1 MTPRNQIKNCA
12 FSVSVCS
19 SHFIFSLSV
28 YISSLLLFLLFSTT
42 MEDPSAATTLLLN
55 SEYSRLFVEDTDLYN
70 RIVLGTLLPHFVWG
84 PLPHFLQTWLRN
96 YLGGV
101 LLYLLSGLLWCFY
114 IYYWKRNVYVP
125 KGFTL
130 SFSTLRFFMCVCFF
144 LLRRLS
150 LAEGISLF
158 CTFFNAMN

>member
-1 MTPRNQIKNCA
+1 MTPLNQNWKLSRRNKLNC
-12 FSVSVCS
+12 VL
-19 SHFIFSLSV
+19 SLSH
-28 YISSLLLFLLFSTT
+28 YSFSSPRLLSVM
-42 MEDPSAATTLLLN
+42 MEDPTTLLN
-55 SEYSRLFVEDTDLYN
+55 SEYSRLFGEDTDLYN
-70 RIVLGTLLPHFVWG
+70 RIVLGALLPHSVWG
-84 PLPHFLQTWLRN
+84 PLPRFLQTWLRN

-158 CTFFNAMN
+158 CNFFNAMN